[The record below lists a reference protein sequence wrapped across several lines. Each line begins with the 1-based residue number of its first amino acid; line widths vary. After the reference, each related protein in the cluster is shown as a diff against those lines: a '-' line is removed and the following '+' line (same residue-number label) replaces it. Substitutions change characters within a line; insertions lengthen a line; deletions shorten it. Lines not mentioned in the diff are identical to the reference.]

1 SPRPAR
7 RRQPVTLTVSCRA
20 GGRTVAARPDAASRG
35 RLAVDLAAV
44 LAAARRDQARVR
56 LLPSRPAGDD
66 VLLALTSDAAPRAAS
81 EGIAAWPCVLKW
93 SAAALREGLRD
104 RVARGRRSFWQEMYL
119 ELRRLAGNE
128 SWPARVREALRRWM
142 QHASARMSPRVPL
155 SSTTFPRRLLREP
168 VPVRL
173 PAALEQQARR
183 EAAAAGITADGH
195 VVTLEIGTR
204 IEPFLDAIGFLE
216 ARVRHRRVIDLAGD
230 AQQNRL
236 LELHVLLRS
245 AFLICE
251 SVEVQRLACLAGTPC
266 LLVNAADAV
275 VSYPVRSSGLFTLKT
290 PVDLDTGELLS
301 VEDML
306 TERYY
311 RNRRNYGFR
320 ETTAVELLAAVRE
333 MHDARGRHTAE
344 TAPQARFR
352 ARATAAAQGLAARV
366 PQLAEWGADEGFL
379 GDGRLAAVQAERV
392 S

>member
-1 SPRPAR
+1 
-7 RRQPVTLTVSCRA
+7 
-20 GGRTVAARPDAASRG
+20 VAARPDAASRG

-216 ARVRHRRVIDLAGD
+216 ASGYTVVRIGEPAAARVRHRRVIDLAGD